1 MNLDLSLSPLL
12 CFCVSLC
19 ITLCSVCL
27 HTSVSVF
34 SWVSVCVLSAP
45 TRMFP
50 YVLCPVCPHC
60 SVSVCPWV
68 SLCVLSPHIC
78 FCLSLGITLCSVC
91 PHCSVSVY
99 PWVSLC
105 ILYPHVCFRLSFVL
119 SVPTAL
125 FQSVPGHLLVFCLS
139 LHVFF
144 SSLTG
149 CSGCPRNLSL
159 SVSGKCALLRVGV
172 HLVQAQNHFL
182 FSPVCSKARVLS
194 AMVRR
199 QFPCM
204 PSLRTLTPLK
214 LSPHSDSNL

>member
-68 SLCVLSPHIC
+68 SLC
-78 FCLSLGITLCSVC
+78 
-91 PHCSVSVY
+91 
-99 PWVSLC
+99 

-125 FQSVPGHLLVFCLS
+125 FQSVPGYLLVFCLS